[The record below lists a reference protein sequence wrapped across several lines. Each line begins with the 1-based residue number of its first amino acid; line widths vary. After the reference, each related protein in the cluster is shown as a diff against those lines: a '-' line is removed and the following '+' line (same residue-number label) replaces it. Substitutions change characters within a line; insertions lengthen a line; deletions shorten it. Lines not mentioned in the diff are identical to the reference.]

1 MGKKRA
7 ANLVREIAASKERP
21 LHRVLYALGL
31 RHVGERAA
39 RVLARRF
46 GTIESLAEAPLEVL
60 TDVHEVG
67 PKTAQ
72 SVRAFFDA
80 PESRD
85 LMHRLAA
92 AGVGMKSERPAPAAS
107 GSALAGKTV
116 VLTGS
121 LVSMSREQARA
132 RIEALGGRVAS
143 SVSKKT
149 DFVVAGED
157 AGGKLERAR
166 ELGVTV
172 VGPEEFARLLDGGAL
187 LPSPDPP

>member
-1 MGKKRA
+1 
-7 ANLVREIAASKERP
+7 
-21 LHRVLYALGL
+21 
-31 RHVGERAA
+31 
-39 RVLARRF
+39 
-46 GTIESLAEAPLEVL
+46 
-60 TDVHEVG
+60 
-67 PKTAQ
+67 
-72 SVRAFFDA
+72 
-80 PESRD
+80 
-85 LMHRLAA
+85 
-92 AGVGMKSERPAPAAS
+92 MKSERPAPAAS